1 MNEYT
6 KSIIF
11 LDIEKLFVRQFY
23 KKNYLPYQEK
33 LYLNVCC
40 DENDEADIIMISDI
54 IKNYTK
60 YKDLSIRDVYLV
72 IIYIYYSLR
81 MNEPTEDWL
90 TFKFL
95 EKNAI
100 YFEGAK
106 KLYFDITFGD
116 IIIEDINFSSKVRRY
131 VMEMDC

>member
-1 MNEYT
+1 MDTSN

-11 LDIEKLFVRQFY
+11 LDVEKLFIRQFY
-23 KKNYLPYQEK
+23 KKNFLPYHEH
-33 LYLNVCC
+33 LNFNICF
-40 DENDEADIIMISDI
+40 DEHDESDIISISDI
-54 IKNYTK
+54 IKNYTDFT
-60 YKDLSIRDVYLV
+60 DLSLRDIYLV
-72 IIYIYYSLR
+72 VIYIYYSLR

-100 YFEGAK
+100 YFQSVK

-116 IIIEDINFSSKVRRY
+116 IFIEDLNFSSTIRRFI
-131 VMEMDC
+131 MGII

>member
-1 MNEYT
+1 MDTSN

-11 LDIEKLFVRQFY
+11 LDVEKLFIRQFY
-23 KKNYLPYQEK
+23 KKYFLPYHEH
-33 LYLNVCC
+33 LNFNICF
-40 DENDEADIIMISDI
+40 DEHDESDIISISDI
-54 IKNYTK
+54 IKNYTDFT
-60 YKDLSIRDVYLV
+60 DLSLRDIYLV
-72 IIYIYYSLR
+72 VIYIYYSLR

-100 YFEGAK
+100 YFQSVK

-116 IIIEDINFSSKVRRY
+116 IFIEDLNFSSTIRRFI
-131 VMEMDC
+131 MGII